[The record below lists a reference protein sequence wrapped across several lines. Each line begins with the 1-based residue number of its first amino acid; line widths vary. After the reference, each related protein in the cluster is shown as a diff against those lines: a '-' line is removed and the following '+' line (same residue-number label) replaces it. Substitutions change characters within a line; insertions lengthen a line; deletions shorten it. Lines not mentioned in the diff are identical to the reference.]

1 MKINADVTV
10 ELNIKTG
17 IGLHIEFEDIDY
29 ETWINMTKEE
39 QQRCIEDYL
48 DAYDYLIPEEIENRI
63 YELDIEHK
71 IKRFY

>member
-1 MKINADVTV
+1 MKLKADVTV

-48 DAYDYLIPEEIENRI
+48 DYNDHLIPEEIEDRI
-63 YELDIEHK
+63 YDLDIEHK
-71 IKRFY
+71 ITKFY